1 MTYSLNTLNNPRA
14 GDTAHAARVGRFAH
28 EIALVL
34 GLAALVFWLLA
45 LVSYSAQDAAF
56 STSGS
61 GGAVHNWGG
70 RLGAWLA
77 DASYFL
83 LGFSAWWCV
92 AAAVRAWLA
101 TLARWMRSGEEA
113 PSAPDGRFSRRR
125 LAFWGALAMLLCAST
140 ALEWSRLY
148 RFESRLPDHAGGAL
162 GALVGPWGV
171 KWLGFTGSGLVFV
184 ALVVLG
190 VAVVFRFSWGH
201 VAERLGGWI
210 DGWVDTRREKREMAQ
225 DLAFGQQAARQ
236 REEILI
242 EERIEIE
249 EHHPGAGAD
258 RAGGGRGASQR
269 AGAQGKAEAAVHRA
283 ARFQAAAGGPAG
295 RAADAAG
302 NGVARDAGDDQP
314 ADREEAQGLRRRGAR
329 GAGPA
334 GPGDHALR
342 DRAGHRREG
351 LADRRSGQ
359 GPGAL
364 AQPGLHPGGRDH
376 PGQELHG
383 AGAAQRQAP
392 VDPALRDPGLA
403 GLQRSQVAA
412 DHGPGQGHRGQSGG
426 GRPGQD
432 AARAGGGHHR
442 LGQIGGPER
451 DDPVAAVQGR
461 GARRAPAD
469 DRSQDAGDVDL
480 RGHPAPAG
488 AGGHRHAPGRQRP
501 ELVRGRDGAAL
512 QADEQAGRAQP
523 ERLQPQ
529 ARRGQGQGRVHLQP
543 VQPDARQPR
552 TAGPPAAH
560 RRGDRRAGRP
570 DDGGG
575 QEDRGA
581 DRPPGAEG
589 ARRRHPPDPG
599 DPAAQ
604 RGRDHRPD
612 QGQHPDPHR
621 VPGLQQDR
629 QPHHPGPDGG
639 RGPAGHG
646 RHALHGQRH
655 RAAGAGARRLRQ
667 RRRSAPGGRLPEGA
681 GRRAQLHRGRA
692 RRRHRRRG
700 RRPAGRRAAAAKRT
714 RCTTR
719 RWKWC

>member
-14 GDTAHAARVGRFAH
+14 GDTAQRARVGRFAH

-101 TLARWMRSGEEA
+101 TLARWMRSGDEA
-113 PSAPDGRFSRRR
+113 AQRAGRPFFAPAPGLLGRTGHAAVRQHGAGVVAPVPLRVAPARSRGRRAGRAGRALGRQVAGLHRFGAGVRGAGRARRR
-125 LAFWGALAMLLCAST
+125 RGVSLLLGPRRRA
-140 ALEWSRLY
+140 AGRLD
-148 RFESRLPDHAGGAL
+148 RRLGRHPPGKARNGPGPRVRPAGG
-162 GALVGPWGV
+162 P
-171 KWLGFTGSGLVFV
+171 
-184 ALVVLG
+184 
-190 VAVVFRFSWGH
+190 
-201 VAERLGGWI
+201 
-210 DGWVDTRREKREMAQ
+210 
-225 DLAFGQQAARQ
+225 AARGNPD
-236 REEILI
+236 RGAH
-242 EERIEIE
+242 RDR
-249 EHHPGAGAD
+249 GASSRAGAD
-258 RAGGGRGASQR
+258 RARGGRGASQR

-295 RAADAAG
+295 WAADAAG
-302 NGVARDAGDDQP
+302 NRVARNAGDDQP
-314 ADREEAQGLRRRGAR
+314 ADREETEGLRRRGPR

-334 GPGDHALR
+334 GPGDHPLR

-351 LADRRSGQ
+351 LADRRPGQ

-364 AQPGLHPGGRDH
+364 AQPGVDPRGRDH

-383 AGAAQRQAP
+383 AGTAQRQAP

-412 DHGPGQGHRGQSGG
+412 DHGPGQGHRRQPGG
-426 GRPGQD
+426 RRPGQD

-442 LGQIGGPER
+442 IGQIGGPER

-488 AGGHRHAPGRQRP
+488 AGGDRHASGRQRP
-501 ELVRGRDGAAL
+501 ELVRGRNGAAL

-529 ARRGQGQGRVHLQP
+529 ARRGQG
-543 VQPDARQPR
+543 
-552 TAGPPAAH
+552 
-560 RRGDRRAGRP
+560 
-570 DDGGG
+570 
-575 QEDRGA
+575 
-581 DRPPGAEG
+581 
-589 ARRRHPPDPG
+589 
-599 DPAAQ
+599 
-604 RGRDHRPD
+604 
-612 QGQHPDPHR
+612 
-621 VPGLQQDR
+621 
-629 QPHHPGPDGG
+629 
-639 RGPAGHG
+639 
-646 RHALHGQRH
+646 
-655 RAAGAGARRLRQ
+655 AGASSSPTP
-667 RRRSAPGGRLPEGA
+667 SA
-681 GRRAQLHRGRA
+681 
-692 RRRHRRRG
+692 
-700 RRPAGRRAAAAKRT
+700 
-714 RCTTR
+714 
-719 RWKWC
+719 